1 VNSETKK
8 LTHSPGKE
16 KKPMAMVR
24 KVNLFHREIMEK
36 LSTSALEILLGR
48 AEVLSEG
55 NLCSKQFKGAGVKYF
70 GSSMLTMN
78 LNGAGDHIRDPLD
91 ASSAV
96 KLRKLLLT
104 DKKFNDYLRK
114 IARKEAEKIAGVS
127 LMCLEM
133 EISVSA
139 EGAEILVDLDVE
151 AAVYEGEKPRQM
163 VLKRGRTFGSE

>member
-1 VNSETKK
+1 MNSETKK
-8 LTHSPGKE
+8 LTLSPGKE
-16 KKPMAMVR
+16 KKPMAIVR

-55 NLCSKQFKGAGVKYF
+55 KLCSKQYKGAGDKYF
-70 GSSMLTMN
+70 GSSMLTMD
-78 LNGAGDHIRDPLD
+78 LKGADDHIRDPLD

-96 KLRKLLLT
+96 KVRELLLA

-127 LMCLEM
+127 LMGLEM